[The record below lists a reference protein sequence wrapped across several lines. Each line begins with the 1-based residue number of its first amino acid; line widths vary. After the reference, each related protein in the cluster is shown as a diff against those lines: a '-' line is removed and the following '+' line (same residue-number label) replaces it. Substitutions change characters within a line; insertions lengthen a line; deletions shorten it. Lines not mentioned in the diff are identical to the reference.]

1 MHDQNMS
8 SCVGY
13 GALLKI
19 TNMKDTNCLGQLPTF
34 KLNLMIDE

>member
-34 KLNLMIDE
+34 KLNLMIGE